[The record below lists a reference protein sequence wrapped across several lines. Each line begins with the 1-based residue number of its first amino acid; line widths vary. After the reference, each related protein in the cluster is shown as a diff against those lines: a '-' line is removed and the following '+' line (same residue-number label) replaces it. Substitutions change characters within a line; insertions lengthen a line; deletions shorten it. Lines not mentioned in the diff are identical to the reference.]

1 MRRAGSGRR
10 QNAMAAPR
18 NPGPEGEALGLLETH
33 GLVAA
38 IEATDAMLKA
48 ANVRLIRQER
58 TVPALITCTI
68 AGETAAVRAAIDAGR
83 AAAERIGR
91 VVSAH
96 VIPRPAAD
104 IRAVVGMGE
113 APAMAP
119 TPAAKTDYAR
129 ADYDAMTV
137 ADLRR
142 LARGQ
147 ADENFSGRTIS
158 KASKGD
164 LVTFLRGSE

>member
-1 MRRAGSGRR
+1 
-10 QNAMAAPR
+10 MAAPR

-33 GLVAA
+33 GLIAA

-83 AAAERIGR
+83 AAAERVGT

-96 VIPRPAAD
+96 VIPRPASD
-104 IRAVVGMGE
+104 VRAAVGMGE
-113 APAMAP
+113 APAMASAP
-119 TPAAKTDYAR
+119 SAKTDTTKGDITDT
-129 ADYDAMTV
+129 DYDAMTV
-137 ADLRR
+137 AELRR
-142 LARGQ
+142 LARGR

-164 LVTFLRGSE
+164 LVTFLRARG

>member
-1 MRRAGSGRR
+1 
-10 QNAMAAPR
+10 MAVPR
-18 NPGPEGEALGLLETH
+18 NPGFEGEALGLLETH
-33 GLVAA
+33 GLIAA

-83 AAAERIGR
+83 AAAERVGR

-104 IRAVVGMGE
+104 VRAVVGMGE
-113 APAMAP
+113 VASLASARS
-119 TPAAKTDYAR
+119 TKT
-129 ADYDAMTV
+129 DYDAMTV
-137 ADLRR
+137 AELRR
-142 LARGQ
+142 LARDR
-147 ADENFSGRTIS
+147 ADEKFSGRAIS
-158 KASKGD
+158 TASKGD
-164 LVTFLRGSE
+164 LVTFLRGSG

>member
-1 MRRAGSGRR
+1 
-10 QNAMAAPR
+10 MAAPR
-18 NPGPEGEALGLLETH
+18 NPGSEGEALGLLETH

-38 IEATDAMLKA
+38 MEATDAMLKA

-68 AGETAAVRAAIDAGR
+68 AGETAAVYAAIDAGR
-83 AAAERIGR
+83 AAAERVGR

-104 IRAVVGMGE
+104 IRAEMGMGE
-113 APAMAP
+113 ASAMASAP
-119 TPAAKTDYAR
+119 SAKTDSAKT
-129 ADYDAMTV
+129 DYDAMTV
-137 ADLRR
+137 VELRR
-142 LARGQ
+142 LARNR

-158 KASKGD
+158 KASKDD

>member
-1 MRRAGSGRR
+1 
-10 QNAMAAPR
+10 MAAPR
-18 NPGPEGEALGLLETH
+18 NPGFEGEALGLLETH

-83 AAAERIGR
+83 AAAERVGR

-113 APAMAP
+113 ASAMDSAP
-119 TPAAKTDYAR
+119 TVKKGITKT
-129 ADYDAMTV
+129 DYDAMTV
-137 ADLRR
+137 AELRR
-142 LARGQ
+142 LARGR
-147 ADENFSGRTIS
+147 ADENFSGRAIS
-158 KASKGD
+158 KASKGS
-164 LVTFLRGSE
+164 LVAFLWGNG